1 MNRRKRRPGRT
12 KTAVEL
18 DRRASRGKTNGR
30 VIERRP
36 VMDGEQT
43 SDLRFA
49 DISRIQRMI
58 PHRYPFLLIDA
69 VKNIRVNDSAV
80 GVKNVSINE
89 PHFRGHFPEKPVMP
103 GVLIVEAMAQTAAV
117 LVVETL
123 GMIDQ
128 GLLVYF
134 MTLDKGRFRRIVAP
148 GDQLELH
155 VKILRGR
162 GKIWKFAGLGKV
174 GGDVAAE
181 AEFSAMIITQDDEKR
196 R

>member
-1 MNRRKRRPGRT
+1 MPEPT
-12 KTAVEL
+12 HA
-18 DRRASRGKTNGR
+18 
-30 VIERRP
+30 
-36 VMDGEQT
+36 
-43 SDLRFA
+43 DL
-49 DISRIQRMI
+49 SRIKRMI

-69 VKNIRVNDSAV
+69 VRDIHVNESAV
-80 GVKNVSINE
+80 GVKNVSAME
-89 PHFRGHFPEKPVMP
+89 PHFQGHFPDKPVMP
-103 GVLIVEAMAQTAAV
+103 GVLIVEAMAQTAGV

-123 GMIDQ
+123 EMIDQ

-134 MTLDKGRFRRIVAP
+134 MTLDKGRFRRIVEP

-162 GKIWKFAGLGKV
+162 GKIWKFWGEAKV
-174 GGDVAAE
+174 GDEIAAE